1 MDFDRLESFLQNN
14 IKAVVQSIYPLG
26 RTNGHEYEL
35 GDISGSKGKSFKI
48 NLQTA
53 KWAEFNGGGESGCGL
68 IDLYAKKNRIDYK
81 EAAESLAKLFG
92 YSDDSIVKQKK
103 SKKESEDEDK
113 VYIVPFDAPPPP
125 KTFYSPERKKHFDI
139 TSMWEIRTFKG
150 DLVAYDCRI
159 DYPEGGKDV
168 VPLRWIKDHWA
179 FKALKN
185 NRPPYGI
192 HQLNGNYVSPIV
204 ITEGCKCAEA
214 AKKLLPSY
222 LSITWVGGSNAVKK
236 TDWSKIQDRDV
247 VIIPDADNKA
257 NKETGEIIPWEEQPG
272 MKAALQIAKILYD
285 NRCNIKIIN
294 TQSMAAQK
302 DGWDIADALADGWAA
317 SDMLKFCRQN
327 AEKYPP
333 ASMIEGDELND
344 VYIEVKDSSIKE
356 RQDTPDDNKYFRILG
371 YNHDI
376 YFYYQKKSGQIF
388 QLRARDH
395 DKKTLISLAPFSWWE
410 STDYKTKSG
419 VDWDG
424 IIDFMFRAC
433 ERKGVF
439 DPNMM
444 RGRGAWIDEYEGKK
458 RYVLH
463 AGDHIVANGVKL
475 PVDRLESKYIYQLST
490 SLGATT
496 STILPSSESRKLI
509 DLCCKPRWEK
519 QVYGKLLAGWLF
531 SSLICGSLPFRSHIY
546 IIGKAGS
553 GKTWIKDNI
562 IKRVLGNVALYC
574 GSKTTEPGLRR
585 MLGCDARPVVFDEAE
600 GENEQDRKRMQE
612 IFDLA
617 RQASSESNDV
627 IIKGGTTNGEAFLCR
642 SAFCFSSIN
651 NVMTKVADE
660 SRTSVLRLNP
670 PVGDRATAKA
680 KEFDLQKFKEME
692 AMCADLLTDEYCQC
706 LLTRAVNMIDI
717 VRKNHKTF
725 SNAAGAVFG
734 SKRIGDQLA
743 MMLAGIYGLLC
754 NNEVSPA
761 TAEKWIKQ
769 EVIMD
774 LVSERAV
781 ESEDEELIDKI
792 SFANVPVEDG
802 GRLLRKKQVGWLLD
816 VVNVNTAM
824 DGISPD
830 CANEA
835 LKMAGIM
842 LKDDRVYI
850 SNKSPLLDG
859 LLAGTTWQ
867 KKWCDAL
874 SRIDGAEKTQ
884 AVYFMPHLVSRAV
897 SVPLDKFIATNIKM
911 S

>member
-1 MDFDRLESFLQNN
+1 MDFERLESFLQSNA
-14 IKAVVQSIYPLG
+14 KAVVQSIYPLG
-26 RTNGHEYEL
+26 RVNGHEYEL
-35 GDISGSKGKSFKI
+35 GDIYGSKGKSFKI

-68 IDLYAKKNRIDYK
+68 ISLYAKKNRIDYK
-81 EAAESLAKLFG
+81 DAAESLAKLFG
-92 YSDDSIVKQKK
+92 YDDGSTIKPK
-103 SKKESEDEDK
+103 SKPKEEEDK

-125 KTFYSPERKKHFDI
+125 KTYYSQSHKKTFDI
-139 TSMWEIRTFKG
+139 SNTWEIRTFKG

-159 DYPEGGKDV
+159 DYPEGGKEV
-168 VPLRWIKDHWA
+168 VPLRWIKDKWV
-179 FKALKN
+179 FKAIKDK
-185 NRPPYGI
+185 RPPYGI

-204 ITEGCKCAEA
+204 ITEGCKCADA
-214 AKKLLPSY
+214 AKLLLPSY
-222 LSITWVGGSNAVKK
+222 VSITWVGGSNAVKK
-236 TDWSKIQDRDV
+236 TDWSRIQDRDI
-247 VIIPDADNKA
+247 VIIPDADHKTD
-257 NKETGEIIPWEEQPG
+257 KETGELIPWNEQPG
-272 MKAALQIAKILYD
+272 MKAALEIAKILYD

-294 TQSMAAQK
+294 TSSMAEKK
-302 DGWDIADALADGWAA
+302 DGWDIADALADGWQAK
-317 SDMLKFCRQN
+317 DMLKFCRDN

-333 ASMIEGDELND
+333 ASMIEEDELDD

-356 RQDTPDDNKYFRILG
+356 RQDTADDNKYFRILG
-371 YNHDI
+371 YNQDI

-410 STDYKTKSG
+410 STDFKTKSG

-463 AGDHIVANGVKL
+463 AGDHIVANGVRL
-475 PVDRLESKYIYQLST
+475 PVDKLETKYIYQLST

-496 STILPSSESRKLI
+496 STILPSLEARKLI
-509 DLCCKPRWEK
+509 ELCCKPRWEK

-562 IKRVLGNVALYC
+562 VKRVLGNVALYC

-627 IIKGGTTNGEAFLCR
+627 IIKGGATNGEAFLCR

-670 PVGDRATAKA
+670 PVGENASQKA
-680 KEFDLQKFKEME
+680 KEFDMQKFQEME
-692 AMCADLLTDEYCQC
+692 AFAADLLTEEYCQC

-717 VRKNHKTF
+717 VRANHKTF
-725 SNAAGAVFG
+725 SNAAGSVFG
-734 SKRIGDQLA
+734 SKRVGDQLA
-743 MMLAGIYGLLC
+743 MMLAGVYGLLC
-754 NNEVSPA
+754 NNIVSPS
-761 TAEKWIKQ
+761 TAEKWIRQ

-781 ESEDEELIDKI
+781 ETEDEELIDKI
-792 SFANVPVEDG
+792 SFANIPVEDG
-802 GRLLRKKQVGWLLD
+802 GRLLRKKQIGWLLD
-816 VVNVNTAM
+816 LVNVNTSM
-824 DGISPD
+824 DGISPQ
-830 CANEA
+830 CADEA
-835 LKMAGIM
+835 LRLAGVM
-842 LKDDRVYI
+842 LKDDSVYI

-859 LLAGTTWQ
+859 LLVGTTWQ
-867 KKWCDAL
+867 KKWADAL
-874 SRIDGAEKTQ
+874 SRIPGAKRTN

-897 SVPLDKFIATNIKM
+897 SIPLDKFIAPNIKNI
-911 S
+911 